1 MKYYILSALI
11 LLLGDVIC
19 RAIKRKTD
27 RDITKWAR
35 EMNEATFGK
44 RE

>member
-11 LLLGDVIC
+11 LLLGDVISK
-19 RAIKRKTD
+19 AIKRKTD
-27 RDITKWAR
+27 RDITKWVR